1 MDDDVL
7 RCQRKLLLLVR
18 LLPSNKLH
26 RINDKTSLEFEKPVA
41 VRASS
46 TTHFRFLPLACVGR
60 DSSVGTKDSLRAGQS
75 RDRIPVRARFSPPLQ
90 TGPGAL
96 SVSYTMGTGSFP
108 GVKRPGRGVN
118 HPAHLEPRL
127 KKE

>member
-60 DSSVGTKDSLRAGQS
+60 DSSVGTKDSLRAGRS
-75 RDRIPVRARFSPPLQ
+75 VDRIPMGGRDFPHPSPPAL
-90 TGPGAL
+90 GPIQ
-96 SVSYTMGTGSFP
+96 SPVQWVP
-108 GVKRPGRGVN
+108 GPSRG
-118 HPAHLEPRL
+118 
-127 KKE
+127 